1 MKMNKTKLKA
11 IKKRLFSIIS
21 DSTMHGI
28 PRLIKSKS
36 LISKIIWA
44 FFFVTCAAGCIYLI
58 LSSICTYLEYNDVTS
73 IEIIT
78 EIPAKFP
85 VVSIC
90 NLNKVLKKN
99 PFVSEILDMFANL
112 TSNDLKDF
120 YIMNSLN
127 NLNDTIKRSLSYSL
141 NETIIQCS
149 FNLIQCNITRD
160 FTWFFSPFYGNCYSY
175 NTGLD
180 NLGNKLDIKEISK
193 PGKINGFQ
201 LELFIGNPNEML
213 DYMVSSGYHILI
225 NNQTFKISIFEGYS
239 ISTGI
244 ETDIAINRLYTSLK
258 PKPFSDCIELDKI
271 DSFDSDLYRH
281 IFKSNKTYRQNDCF
295 ELCLQ
300 KNIIETCNCYISSF
314 DKLNG
319 NIPCISNEQMYC
331 QNKVYEKLFVEGKV
345 IIECNKY
352 CPLECYS
359 ISYELTSSFSSYPT
373 RNYAKKSLL
382 NNTIITSKF
391 QNETLTYDLLKES
404 VLSLNIY
411 YDKLTY
417 TGIKK
422 DTKTELIDLISNIG
436 GLLGLFLGISF
447 LSFVEIIEIIIETL
461 VIMFSKHK
469 INN

>member
-1 MKMNKTKLKA
+1 MEMNKTKSTA
-11 IKKRLFSIIS
+11 IKERIISIIS

-36 LISKIIWA
+36 LISKIIWTL
-44 FFFVTCAAGCIYLI
+44 FFVTCTAGCIYLI

-90 NLNKVLKKN
+90 NLNKVLKTN
-99 PFVSEILDMFANL
+99 RLVSEILDMY
-112 TSNDLKDF
+112 SNITPNDFKDF
-120 YIMNSLN
+120 YIMNSLT

-160 FTWFFSPFYGNCYSY
+160 FTWFISPFYGNCYSY

-201 LELFIGNPNEML
+201 LELFIGNPNEIL
-213 DYMVSSGYHILI
+213 DYMISSGYHIMI
-225 NNQTFKISIFEGYS
+225 NNQTYKISTFEGYS
-239 ISTGI
+239 VSTGI

-300 KNIIETCNCYISSF
+300 KNIIKTCKCYISSF

-319 NIPCISNEQMYC
+319 NIPCLNNEQLDC

-345 IIECNKY
+345 IIECNQY

-417 TGIKK
+417 TGITK
-422 DTKTELIDLISNIG
+422 DAKTELIDLISNIG

-461 VIMFSKHK
+461 IIMLSSLFK
-469 INN
+469 

>member
-1 MKMNKTKLKA
+1 MNKTKSKA
-11 IKKRLFSIIS
+11 IKKRIFSIIE

-44 FFFVTCAAGCIYLI
+44 LFFVTCAAGCIYLI
-58 LSSICTYLEYNDVTS
+58 LSSVCTYFEYGDVTS

-90 NLNKVLKKN
+90 NLNKILKTH
-99 PFVSEILDMFANL
+99 PVVSEILDMFANF
-112 TSNDLKDF
+112 TPNDSKDF
-120 YIMNSLN
+120 FIINSLT

-149 FNLIQCNITRD
+149 FNLIPCNITRD
-160 FTWFFSPFYGNCYSY
+160 FTWFFSAFYGNCYSY

-180 NLGNKLDIKEISK
+180 NLGNKVDIKEISK

-201 LELFIGNPNEML
+201 LELFIGNPNEIL
-213 DYMVSSGYHILI
+213 DYMISSGYHILI
-225 NNQTFKISIFEGYS
+225 NNQTYKISTFEGYD

-271 DSFDSDLYRH
+271 DSFDSDLYRY

-300 KNIIETCNCYISSF
+300 KNVIETCKCYVSSF

-319 NIPCISNEQMYC
+319 NIPCSNDEQNIC
-331 QNKVYEKLFVEGKV
+331 QTDVYEKLFVDGKV
-345 IIECNKY
+345 IVECNQY

-373 RNYAKKSLL
+373 RSYAKKSLL
-382 NNTIITSKF
+382 NNSVIRSKF

-417 TGIKK
+417 TGITK
-422 DTKTELIDLISNIG
+422 DAKTELID
-436 GLLGLFLGISF
+436 F
-447 LSFVEIIEIIIETL
+447 
-461 VIMFSKHK
+461 
-469 INN
+469 